1 MDSNELYDYT
11 QEVKTAFV
19 ITLLI
24 AIYCFSVIIKSIAV
38 HIEWKV
44 ICSSAGFVIVSVI
57 DTGLFIH
64 LLELKKES
72 KKTVK
77 DSE

>member
-1 MDSNELYDYT
+1 MESDELYDYT

-19 ITLLI
+19 ITLLV

-44 ICSSAGFVIVSVI
+44 ICSSVGFVIVSVI
-57 DTGLFIH
+57 ETGLFIH
-64 LLELKKES
+64 LLDLKEES

-77 DSE
+77 DPE

>member
-1 MDSNELYDYT
+1 MESDELYDYT

-24 AIYCFSVIIKSIAV
+24 AIYCFSVIIKSLAV
-38 HIEWKV
+38 HLEWKV
-44 ICSSAGFVIVSVI
+44 IWSSVGFVIVSVI

-64 LLELKKES
+64 LLDLKEES

>member
-1 MDSNELYDYT
+1 MDSDELYDYT

-38 HIEWKV
+38 HLEWKV
-44 ICSSAGFVIVSVI
+44 ICSSVGFVIVSI
-57 DTGLFIH
+57 IEMGLFIH
-64 LLELKKES
+64 LLDLREES

>member
-11 QEVKTAFV
+11 QGVKTAFV

-44 ICSSAGFVIVSVI
+44 ICSCAGFIIVSVI
-57 DTGLFIH
+57 DAGLFIH
-64 LLELKKES
+64 LLDLKEES